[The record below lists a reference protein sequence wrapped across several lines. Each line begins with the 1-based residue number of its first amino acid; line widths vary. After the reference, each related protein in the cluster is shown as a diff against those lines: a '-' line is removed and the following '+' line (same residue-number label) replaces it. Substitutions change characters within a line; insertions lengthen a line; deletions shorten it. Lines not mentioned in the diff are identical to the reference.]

1 MNQPPSTFPDYP
13 IIAVGA
19 VVIKDNRV
27 LLVRRGHAPAKGQWA
42 IPGGRIKLGETLQ
55 AGAEREIME
64 ETGIRIKAKA
74 PVFTLDSIHRT
85 PDGRVRYHYVI
96 VDLAAEYISGEPMAG
111 DDADEVRWVSSKE
124 LFQLSVNPSTLDLLV
139 NGLGFGK

>member
-1 MNQPPSTFPDYP
+1 VNQPPSTFPDHP
-13 IIAVGA
+13 VVAVGA
-19 VVIKDNRV
+19 VVFKNNRV

-64 ETGIRIKAKA
+64 ETGILVKAKD
-74 PVFTLDSIHRT
+74 PVDTLDSIHRS

-96 VDLAAEYISGEPMAG
+96 VDLVADYISGEPVAG
-111 DDADEVRWVSSKE
+111 DDADEVRWISYDE
-124 LFQLSVNPSTLDLLV
+124 LLELPVNQGTLDLLV
-139 NGLGFGK
+139 NRLGFGK